1 MDPVTLAI
9 LAGTAGTAL
18 SGAGTLIGGAS
29 LQRENKKRLEEL
41 KRKEEMGALG
51 LTDKERAAIEGRLR
65 EPGIRAQ
72 QSAQLERERL
82 LAGSGGATAGAALGE
97 AAAKEQAL
105 MSLESQVASQV
116 LEQDLAKEQR
126 QKDEMRALEAAIAE
140 RRREAISAAGAIGAA
155 GLEAGLTTAAQ
166 QAVIQGPK
174 DISPSAVS
182 GLANQLG
189 VSQDEA
195 RGLYELSLTNP
206 EMFKYL
212 TALQS
217 PTGR

>member
-1 MDPVTLAI
+1 
-9 LAGTAGTAL
+9 
-18 SGAGTLIGGAS
+18 
-29 LQRENKKRLEEL
+29 
-41 KRKEEMGALG
+41 
-51 LTDKERAAIEGRLR
+51 
-65 EPGIRAQ
+65 
-72 QSAQLERERL
+72 
-82 LAGSGGATAGAALGE
+82 
-97 AAAKEQAL
+97 
-105 MSLESQVASQV
+105 
-116 LEQDLAKEQR
+116 
-126 QKDEMRALEAAIAE
+126 MRALEAAIAE